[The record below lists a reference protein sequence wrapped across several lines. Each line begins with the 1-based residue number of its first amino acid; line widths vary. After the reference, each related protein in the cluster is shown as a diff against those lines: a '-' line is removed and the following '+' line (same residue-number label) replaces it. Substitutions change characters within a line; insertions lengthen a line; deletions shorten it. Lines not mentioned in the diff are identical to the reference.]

1 MEITSAR
8 LNAVN
13 KGFNTAF
20 QEGLHGEV
28 TELDGLYLETNS
40 TAETEAYEWLNTI
53 GGLQVFTGE
62 GKFQDLSTSGYEIK
76 NKEYQ
81 AGVDVKSINI
91 ERDREGIYKPSFQM
105 LGRRANE
112 HKSELIGELLIG
124 GFTLLDYT
132 GAAFFAANKK
142 HAPNIEGGKAKTPTF
157 TNLGTKK
164 ISAAN
169 YDTARLN
176 LLSRLDR
183 DGKPLRLGKK
193 LKLIVGSAS
202 WATARDILTLSKLAN
217 GADNPNVGTAELVLM
232 PEIDSS
238 AKPYAWFL
246 VDVGM
251 PVKAFIFQNEIPV
264 RLESQTNPESD
275 TVFINKVFK
284 YQAYASRGAGYGLP
298 QLAYG
303 ATGVDAA

>member
-8 LNAVN
+8 LAAVN
-13 KGFNTAF
+13 KAFNTAF
-20 QEGLHGEV
+20 KEGLHGAATDLSDV
-28 TELDGLYLETNS
+28 YLETNS
-40 TAETEAYEWLNTI
+40 SSETEAYEWLNTI
-53 GGLQVFTGE
+53 GGLQLFTGE

-76 NKEYQ
+76 NQEYQ

-91 ERDREGIYKPSFQM
+91 LRDREGVYKPSFQL
-105 LGRRANE
+105 LGSRANQ
-112 HKSELIGELLIG
+112 HKDELIGALLIG
-124 GFTLLDYT
+124 GFAQKDYT
-132 GAAFFAANKK
+132 GKNFFDTAKK
-142 HAPNIEGGKAKTPTF
+142 HAPNVDGGKAKTPTF
-157 TNLGTKK
+157 DNLGTKK

-169 YDTARLN
+169 YDTARLS

-183 DGKPLRLGKK
+183 DGRPLRLGKK

-202 WATARDILTLSKLAN
+202 WATARDILTLDKLAN
-217 GADNPNVGTAELVLM
+217 GSANPNFQTAELVLM
-232 PEIDSS
+232 PEIDAS
-238 AKPYAWFL
+238 ANAYAWFL
-246 VDVGM
+246 VDVGY

-275 TVFINKVFK
+275 TVFLNKVFK

-303 ATGVDAA
+303 STGANAA